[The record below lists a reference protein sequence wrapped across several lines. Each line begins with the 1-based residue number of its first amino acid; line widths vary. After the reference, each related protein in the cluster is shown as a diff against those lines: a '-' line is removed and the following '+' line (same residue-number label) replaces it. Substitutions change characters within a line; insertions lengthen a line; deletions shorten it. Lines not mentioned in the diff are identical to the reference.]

1 MANVSVTEDQVQ
13 NMDFNALCDVLDDIG
28 VDYSSLEN
36 IDDLRDLVIQSVTNQ
51 NSSDN
56 PRQTQDQVQYDCKS

>member
-56 PRQTQDQVQYDCKS
+56 PRQTKDQVQYSKS

>member
-56 PRQTQDQVQYDCKS
+56 PRQTQDQVQYCKS